1 MNYFW
6 QEGDSR
12 MVPIKSRKEHSPV
25 VNKYNFYNTFISVVF
40 GFLTYMSIQ
49 LMAEQLSTSVILLH
63 EWALFI
69 GLIIII
75 IHFWLVCVASDS
87 IEDRVYSLADRNAP
101 SRLFN
106 LFGLIAI
113 LLSTALACPLL
124 VMVYSCFT
132 GALLFWRAFIAL
144 CILSLGYDI
153 IAVCFSLIA
162 LIRVKTSKDQ
172 RNVKEFARIY
182 GKWLILDLVLLCLA
196 FAFYHTVSSG
206 FFSVR
211 IVSIIF
217 LLVGL
222 VGILIDVIVLHPE
235 MYTKV

>member
-1 MNYFW
+1 
-6 QEGDSR
+6 
-12 MVPIKSRKEHSPV
+12 MVPIKSRRVHLPIVK
-25 VNKYNFYNTFISVVF
+25 KYSFYNTFISVVF

-49 LMAEQLSTSVILLH
+49 LMAERLSKSIILMH

-87 IEDRVYSLADRNAP
+87 IEDRLYSLADRNVP

-106 LFGLIAI
+106 SLGLIAI
-113 LLSTALACPLL
+113 FLSMALACPLL
-124 VMVYSCFT
+124 VMAYNCFT
-132 GALLFWRAFIAL
+132 GRLLFWQAFIAL
-144 CILSLGYDI
+144 CIISLGYDI
-153 IAVCFSLIA
+153 IAVCFSLVA
-162 LIRVKTSKDQ
+162 LIRVKTSRDQ

-196 FAFYHTVSSG
+196 VAFYYTVNTG
-206 FFSVR
+206 CISVK
-211 IVSIIF
+211 IVSIVF

-222 VGILIDVIVLHPE
+222 IGILIDVIVLHPE